1 MSDQP
6 RFDSILL
13 GIAAICNDDTYFANS
28 FILKKQLIKYKPE
41 PLDDD
46 ERNLLKSLAKHFID
60 QNDQSLEELK
70 KEYSL
75 FCQKNFG
82 TDFLVPVEQTP
93 IEDFVF

>member
-1 MSDQP
+1 MKVQQSK
-6 RFDSILL
+6 FDSILL
-13 GIAAICNDDTYFANS
+13 GIAAICNNDTYFANS
-28 FILKKQLIKYKPE
+28 FILKRQLIDYDD

-46 ERNLLKSLAKHFID
+46 EKNLLKYLAKHFID
-60 QNDQSLEELK
+60 QNDQSLAELK

-82 TDFLVPVEQTP
+82 TDLSVSVEQTP

>member
-13 GIAAICNDDTYFANS
+13 GIAAICNDETYFANS
-28 FILKKQLIKYKPE
+28 FILKRQLTKYE
-41 PLDDD
+41 PFDDD
-46 ERNLLKSLAKHFID
+46 EKNLLKSLAKHFID

-82 TDFLVPVEQTP
+82 TDFLVPVEETP